1 MKKLVPYLDKV
12 PDWERFGYQ
21 LLPEEKEH
29 LIQVAIDNYDN
40 YFVLCIYS
48 DY

>member
-21 LLPEEKEH
+21 LLPEAKEH
-29 LIQVAIDNYDN
+29 LIQVDDYDSD
-40 YFVLCIYS
+40 FVLCIYS
-48 DY
+48 YC